1 MEFRILGSMEVLDGA
16 RRVELPSG
24 RGLSLLGLLT
34 LHAGEPVAAE
44 RLIDELWG
52 GDPPVTAAT
61 VVQGLVS
68 RLRRALEPDRTTG
81 EPPHVLQTAGNAY
94 CLAIDPDSV
103 DASRF
108 KRLLDEARGE
118 SPEGRAAKLSAALA
132 LWRGSALADFMYEP
146 FAQRP
151 IVVLEE
157 SRIEA
162 IEDRFEAEL
171 ALGRDAQLVGGLH
184 EAIARSPFRERL
196 RGFLMVAL
204 YRAGRQTEALD
215 VFRNTRALLREELGL
230 EPGPA
235 LRALEAAVLRQ
246 DPTLEL
252 RRAPEPQT
260 LSRGEAPSWLPRE
273 RRTVTVAAV
282 DVAPTAEL
290 NRDTEAVARIGSQ
303 AAHVATEVLK
313 RHGARV
319 ERSLGEELIGFFGFP
334 AAHEDDALRAI
345 RAVLDVRTAVHSL
358 NSGPSAI
365 EGVQH
370 GSRAGVETGDIV
382 VAGPG
387 AAFRDV
393 VMGPV
398 VSAARRLE
406 HAAANDEVLI
416 GTSTQRL
423 VRGAVIVKPVDGGGG
438 APAMAW
444 RVLESVARTSAIPRA
459 LDAPM
464 IGRQSELTQLRSAFR
479 RAIRSGAVV
488 RITVIGEA
496 GIGKSRLAQEV
507 VVSLSD
513 DAHAIT
519 LRCAPPGEGMGF
531 FPVRQ
536 AVLEAAG
543 LRGWRGLHVLLETAA
558 NGNSAVQQIGAAVG
572 LCSPPAT
579 VNELIVPMR
588 RLLEVLARDHPLIVV
603 LDNLHWADPALLELL
618 DRLEREA
625 TGRILLLC
633 LARPDLLEDWAASSI
648 GDLMT
653 LEPLQPSQLASLV
666 IDRGGPV
673 AQAPLQRIVSLS
685 QGNPLFAEQL
695 IAAIADGD
703 VDAIPA
709 SLLGLLSMRLDRLG
723 PGERDLLRC
732 ASIAGPNLDLEA
744 VMVLLPG
751 DARAFAERHINTLER
766 KRLIERTGP
775 GRLRFAHALIQM
787 AAYQSMT
794 REDRARLHEAF
805 ADHLEGNRS
814 DPTTALTDAAGYH
827 LRRAV
832 EHRQASGTLD

>member
-1 MEFRILGSMEVLDGA
+1 VEFRILGSMEILDGG

-24 RGLSLLGLLT
+24 RARSLLALLT
-34 LHAGEPVAAE
+34 LHAGAPVAAE

-52 GDPPVTAAT
+52 GDPPATAAT

-68 RLRRALEPDRTTG
+68 RLRRALEPGRATG
-81 EPPHVLQTAGNAY
+81 EPPQVLQTAGNAY
-94 CLAIDPDSV
+94 RLAIDPDSV
-103 DASRF
+103 DANRF
-108 KRLLDEARGE
+108 KRLLDEARGG
-118 SPEGRAAKLSAALA
+118 SPEGRVAKLSAALA
-132 LWRGSALADFMYEP
+132 LWRGAALADFIYEP
-146 FAQRP
+146 FAQRA

-157 SRIEA
+157 FRIEA
-162 IEDRFEAEL
+162 VEDMFEAEL
-171 ALGRDAQLVGGLH
+171 ALGRGAQLVGGLRD
-184 EAIARSPFRERL
+184 AIASCPFRERL

-215 VFRNTRALLREELGL
+215 VFRDTRALLLEELGL

-235 LRALEAAVLRQ
+235 LRELEVAILRQ

-252 RRAPEPQT
+252 RHAPEPQMP
-260 LSRGEAPSWLPRE
+260 SRGEAPSWLPRE

-282 DVAPTAEL
+282 DVAPTADL
-290 NRDTEAVARIGSQ
+290 SCDAEAVARKGSQ
-303 AAHVATEVLK
+303 AARVAAEVLQ

-319 ERSLGEELIGFFGFP
+319 ERSLGDELIGFFGFP
-334 AAHEDDALRAI
+334 AAHEDDPLRAI

-358 NSGPSAI
+358 AVDPAAI
-365 EGVQH
+365 EGIRQ

-387 AAFRDV
+387 AALRDV

-406 HAAANDEVLI
+406 HAAANDEILI

-423 VRGAVIVKPVDGGGG
+423 VRGAVIVKPVEGGGG

-444 RVLESVARTSAIPRA
+444 RVLESVARASAISRA
-459 LDAPM
+459 MDAPM
-464 IGRQSELTQLRSAFR
+464 IGRQSELTQLRSRFR
-479 RAIRSGAVV
+479 RVIRSGAVV
-488 RITVIGEA
+488 RITIIGEA

-507 VVSLSD
+507 VVSLGD

-519 LRCAPPGEGMGF
+519 LRCTPPGEGMGF

-536 AVLEAAG
+536 AVVEAAG
-543 LRGWRGLHVLLETAA
+543 LRGWRGLYELLQTAA

-572 LCSPPAT
+572 LSSPPAT

-588 RLLEVLARDHPLIVV
+588 RLLEVLARDRPLIVV
-603 LDNLHWADPALLELL
+603 LDNLHWADAALLEMV

-625 TGRILLLC
+625 TGRIMLLC
-633 LARPDLLEDWAASSI
+633 LARPDFVEDRAPSSI
-648 GDLMT
+648 DDVIT
-653 LEPLQPSQLASLV
+653 LEPLQPSQVASLV

-673 AQAPLQRIVSLS
+673 AKAALQRIVTLS
-685 QGNPLFAEQL
+685 QGNPLYAEQL

-709 SLLGLLSMRLDRLG
+709 SLVGLLSMRLDRLG

-732 ASIAGPNLDLEA
+732 ASIAGLDFDLDALTE
-744 VMVLLPG
+744 LLPG
-751 DARAFAERHINTLER
+751 DARVFAERHINTLER
-766 KRLIERTGP
+766 KRLIERAGP
-775 GRLRFAHALIQM
+775 GHFRFAHALIQI
-787 AAYQSMT
+787 ATYQSMT
-794 REDRARLHEAF
+794 REDRARLHEAL
-805 ADHLEGNRS
+805 AEHLDRNRS
-814 DPTTALTDAAGYH
+814 DPTDALTGAAGYH

-832 EHRQASGTLD
+832 EHRRASGTPE